1 MTNDLRLAFLTVAGR
16 DLMRVEWCMKE
27 QGKKKNVSETDGVC
41 VMYAGKVRWE
51 QQQPPGL
58 HGTAPVLSVPDL
70 DRDTVK
76 DLALVASD
84 NTQVNMASNL
94 GPNASGKTK

>member
-1 MTNDLRLAFLTVAGR
+1 M
-16 DLMRVEWCMKE
+16 
-27 QGKKKNVSETDGVC
+27 
-41 VMYAGKVRWE
+41 MYAGKVRWQ

-58 HGTAPVLSVPDL
+58 HATGPVLSVPDL

-84 NTQVNMASNL
+84 NTQVNMAANS
-94 GPNASGKTK
+94 GPNASGKNKMTSFKHLVPRADPAGFPLGEDGRSARF